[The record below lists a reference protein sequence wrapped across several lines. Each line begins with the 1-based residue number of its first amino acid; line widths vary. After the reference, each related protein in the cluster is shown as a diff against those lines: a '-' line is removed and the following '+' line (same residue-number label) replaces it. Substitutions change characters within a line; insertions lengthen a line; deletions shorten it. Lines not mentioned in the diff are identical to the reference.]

1 FAIALLSV
9 MAIFTTVERVRLCAA
24 LGLGIAFAS
33 PLVSQLELPRLHW
46 MVRSYIVPDY
56 RYFSFFPWAAYLA
69 FGMSAGSA
77 IRAVPK
83 EAIDRVMQWA
93 ALLGVSLI
101 LGSQYFANSP
111 YTLYAKSEFWLNS
124 PAQVL
129 TKQGVVLLMLTFAF
143 LWTRY
148 GAAEGWSWVRQFG
161 TTSLLVYW
169 VHIELVYGRW
179 LWFFKNRLTSAE
191 TALAALCII
200 LLMLGLSTAKA
211 YGQRIAG
218 WIEGMGWGFWPK
230 PERAAGD

>member
-1 FAIALLSV
+1 
-9 MAIFTTVERVRLCAA
+9 MRLCAV
-24 LGLGIAFAS
+24 LGLAIAAAS
-33 PLVSQLELPRLHW
+33 PLISQLELPRLHW

-83 EAIDRVMQWA
+83 EATERVMQWA
-93 ALLGVSLI
+93 ALIGGSLI
-101 LGSQYFANSP
+101 LSCQYFGNLP
-111 YTLYAKSEFWLNS
+111 YSVYTKSEYWLNS

-129 TKQGVVLLMLTFAF
+129 TKLGVTLLMLSFAF

-148 GAAEGWSWVRQFG
+148 ATADRWSWIRQFG

-179 LWFFKNRLTSAE
+179 LWFAKNNLNVTQ
-191 TALAALCII
+191 TIVAAVIVI
-200 LLMLGLSTAKA
+200 LLMLGLSTAKT
-211 YGQRIAG
+211 QRQ
-218 WIEGMGWGFWPK
+218 WIESKVARMGWAFWLRPDRV
-230 PERAAGD
+230 PGD